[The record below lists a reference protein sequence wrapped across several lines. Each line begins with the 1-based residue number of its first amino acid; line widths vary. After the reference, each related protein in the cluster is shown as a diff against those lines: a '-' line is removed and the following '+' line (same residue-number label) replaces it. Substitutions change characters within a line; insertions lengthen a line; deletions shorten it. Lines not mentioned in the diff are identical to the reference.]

1 MNPKRESNPYD
12 KIFKE
17 NAESIFLP
25 LIAQKLGIAID
36 HFKPI
41 KEKFQTTIERE
52 MDLFYEVQS
61 LVGQSFMLHVEFQST
76 HDKQMIY
83 RMAEYHGIAYRKRKI
98 PIKHLLIYLGTQK
111 INIKS
116 KLDENEIFTGFEVLN
131 LYDIDTNELL
141 KSQVPEVILLAVL
154 SNYSKE
160 QSEDILRSLIERLK
174 KVSKSNLDLSKFMK
188 QLLILSRLRHLD
200 DITYKIS
207 TDMPITIEI
216 EKDYLYNLGIEKGI
230 EKGLEKG
237 AINEQEKVVIKA
249 FNNGISLPIIANI
262 TNLSLK
268 KVKDILKNN
277 NLLV

>member
-1 MNPKRESNPYD
+1 
-12 KIFKE
+12 
-17 NAESIFLP
+17 
-25 LIAQKLGIAID
+25 
-36 HFKPI
+36 
-41 KEKFQTTIERE
+41 
-52 MDLFYEVQS
+52 
-61 LVGQSFMLHVEFQST
+61 
-76 HDKQMIY
+76 
-83 RMAEYHGIAYRKRKI
+83 
-98 PIKHLLIYLGTQK
+98 
-111 INIKS
+111 
-116 KLDENEIFTGFEVLN
+116 
-131 LYDIDTNELL
+131 
-141 KSQVPEVILLAVL
+141 
-154 SNYSKE
+154 
-160 QSEDILRSLIERLK
+160 
-174 KVSKSNLDLSKFMK
+174 MK